1 MRGHALPPVGTLC
14 AMKARHQLRLP
25 RQSAGLVL
33 GLSAVLGVAACG
45 GSEAAEESTTTT
57 VAAEATTTTVAA
69 TTTTVAVTTTT
80 LPQVVTTG
88 ATVVVA
94 NASSVNGSAGRMT
107 ELLQAEGF
115 ELGTPT
121 NSTEGSL
128 GASKVYYDGD
138 DEAALAVAESLVR
151 VFGGV
156 IQLVELPTVPPVES
170 SDLGGATVLLA
181 LGDDFADQ
189 VLPNP
194 GLGAASTES

>member
-1 MRGHALPPVGTLC
+1 MGTLC
-14 AMKARHQLRLP
+14 RMEAR
-25 RQSAGLVL
+25 RQATSPVHRI
-33 GLSAVLGVAACG
+33 AVLLAIAAPLTVSACG
-45 GSEAAEESTTTT
+45 GSEAAEETTTTT
-57 VAAEATTTTVAA
+57 VAAETTTTVAA
-69 TTTTVAVTTTT
+69 TTTTEATTTTTT

-128 GASKVYYDGD
+128 GASKVYYAGD

-170 SDLGGATVLLA
+170 SDLAGATVLLA

-189 VLPNP
+189 ALPTS
-194 GLGAASTES
+194 GLAAASTDS

>member
-1 MRGHALPPVGTLC
+1 MLALSATL
-14 AMKARHQLRLP
+14 
-25 RQSAGLVL
+25 GLV
-33 GLSAVLGVAACG
+33 ACG
-45 GSEAAEESTTTT
+45 GSDAAEESTTTT
-57 VAAEATTTTVAA
+57 VAAEATTTTVVA
-69 TTTTVAVTTTT
+69 TTTTVAETTTT

-156 IQLVELPTVPPVES
+156 IQLVELPTVPPVEA

-194 GLGAASTES
+194 GLGAAEPADG

>member
-1 MRGHALPPVGTLC
+1 MLAL
-14 AMKARHQLRLP
+14 
-25 RQSAGLVL
+25 SAALGLV
-33 GLSAVLGVAACG
+33 ACG

-69 TTTTVAVTTTT
+69 TTTTVVETTTT

-194 GLGAASTES
+194 VLSAASTES

>member
-1 MRGHALPPVGTLC
+1 MVMWLTIG
-14 AMKARHQLRLP
+14 
-25 RQSAGLVL
+25 SFGL
-33 GLSAVLGVAACG
+33 AACG
-45 GSEAAEESTTTT
+45 GSQAAEETTTT
-57 VAAEATTTTVAA
+57 TIAEAAA
-69 TTTTVAVTTTT
+69 TTTAVPTTTAAPTTTTTT

-128 GASKVYYDGD
+128 GASKIYYAADND
-138 DEAALAVAESLVR
+138 AALAVAESLVR

-156 IQLVELPTVPPVES
+156 IQLVELPSVPPVES
-170 SDLGGATVLLA
+170 SDLGSATVLLA

-189 VLPNP
+189 TIPKT
-194 GLGAASTES
+194 GLAAAASDS

>member
-1 MRGHALPPVGTLC
+1 MEERRSTKTPIRSAALLLAAVAP
-14 AMKARHQLRLP
+14 M
-25 RQSAGLVL
+25 GLV
-33 GLSAVLGVAACG
+33 ACG
-45 GSEAAEESTTTT
+45 NSDAAEETTTTT
-57 VAAEATTTTVAA
+57 VVAEVTTTTAME
-69 TTTTVAVTTTT
+69 TTTTEASTTTT

-115 ELGTPT
+115 ELGSPT

-128 GASKVYYDGD
+128 GASKVYYAAD
-138 DEAALAVAESLVR
+138 DDAALAVAESLVR
-151 VFGGV
+151 IFGGV

-170 SDLGGATVLLA
+170 SDLGSSTVLLA

-189 VLPNP
+189 SLPNS
-194 GLGAASTES
+194 GLAAAATES

>member
-1 MRGHALPPVGTLC
+1 MEP
-14 AMKARHQLRLP
+14 RHLRRPATRLGIVA
-25 RQSAGLVL
+25 SVVVSGLL
-33 GLSAVLGVAACG
+33 LAACG
-45 GSEAAEESTTTT
+45 GSGSAEESTTTT
-57 VAAEATTTTVAA
+57 IADEATTTTVAA
-69 TTTTVAVTTTT
+69 TTTTEATTTTTT

-128 GASKVYYDGD
+128 GASKVYYTPDN
-138 DEAALAVAESLVR
+138 EAALAVAESLVR

-170 SDLGGATVLLA
+170 SDLAGATVLLA

-189 VLPNP
+189 VIPNP
-194 GLGAASTES
+194 GLATAADS

>member
-1 MRGHALPPVGTLC
+1 MVMWLTIG
-14 AMKARHQLRLP
+14 
-25 RQSAGLVL
+25 SFGL
-33 GLSAVLGVAACG
+33 AACG
-45 GSEAAEESTTTT
+45 GSQAAEETTTT
-57 VAAEATTTTVAA
+57 TIAEAAA
-69 TTTTVAVTTTT
+69 TTTAVPTTTAAPTTTTTT

-128 GASKVYYDGD
+128 GASKIYYAAD
-138 DEAALAVAESLVR
+138 DDAALAVAESLVR

-156 IQLVELPTVPPVES
+156 IQLVELPSVPPVES
-170 SDLGGATVLLA
+170 SDLGSATVLLA

-189 VLPNP
+189 AIPNT
-194 GLGAASTES
+194 GLATAASDS

>member
-1 MRGHALPPVGTLC
+1 MGTLC
-14 AMKARHQLRLP
+14 RMEAR
-25 RQSAGLVL
+25 RQATSPAHHI
-33 GLSAVLGVAACG
+33 AVLMVVGASFLSACG
-45 GSEAAEESTTTT
+45 GTEAAEETTTTT
-57 VAAEATTTTVAA
+57 VALESTSTVAA
-69 TTTTVAVTTTT
+69 TTTTEATTTTTT

-128 GASKVYYDGD
+128 GASKVYYADD
-138 DEAALAVAESLVR
+138 DESALAVAESLVR

-189 VLPNP
+189 ALPNT
-194 GLGAASTES
+194 GLAAASTDS